1 MNVEK
6 TALAIKKFLVE
17 LAANDKLPLDMTTLP
32 IEELEEVLRANNQ
45 RSRLEWACD
54 ILCGDSDEE
63 IERQI
68 ELIEACDDDTEFI
81 DSIDGVVVW
90 EKLEWSLTVSEF
102 LEQIEER

>member
-6 TALAIKKFLVE
+6 TALEIKERLTATNGN
-17 LAANDKLPLDMTTLP
+17 LSLDE
-32 IEELEEVLRANNQ
+32 IKEVLRNNNQ

-63 IERQI
+63 IEKQI
-68 ELIEACDDDTEFI
+68 KLIEACDDDTELI

>member
-6 TALAIKKFLVE
+6 TAKEIKDLLVE
-17 LAANDKLPLDMTTLP
+17 LANSEMLLDINTLS
-32 IEELEEVLRANNQ
+32 IESIEEVLRRNNV

-54 ILCGDSDEE
+54 ILCGDDDNSIEE
-63 IERQI
+63 QI
-68 ELIEACDDDTEFI
+68 KLIEACEDDTMYI
-81 DSIDGVVVW
+81 DNIDGVVVW